1 MEERNLSNFL
11 KEKRVFQADE
21 TFQAQAN
28 VSTEELYFQ
37 AHDTEGFWAKQ
48 AAYLEWIKP
57 FSQVLD
63 WQPPHARW
71 FSGGTLNVSAN
82 CLDRHLRTW
91 RRNKAALIWE
101 GEDGTQRVLTYTDL
115 HREVSRVA
123 NLLKSLGVG
132 KGDTVTI
139 YMPQTPEVVIAMLA
153 CARVGAPHSVVFA
166 GFSTDALRDRIIDA
180 KSKVVLTAN
189 GGYRRGKIVRL
200 KEIVDESVSGLDFVS
215 SVVVYQRVPEN
226 QCHVEM
232 KHGRD
237 YWWHDLIRH
246 VSLESEPE
254 EMDAEDMLFILYTS
268 GTTGKPK
275 GIVHTTG
282 GYLTGVNATTRWVFD
297 LKEED
302 VYWCTADV
310 GWITGHSYLVYGPL
324 SNGATVVIYEGAPDY
339 PEKDRFWEII
349 EKYRVTILY
358 TAPTAIRTF
367 MRWGTEWLEEH
378 DLSSLR
384 LLGSVGEPIN
394 PEAWIWYY
402 QHVGGGRCPIVDTWW
417 QTETGAIMIS
427 PLPGISKLKPGSASR
442 PLPGL
447 DAEIVDFRGQPVPL
461 GQGGYLVI
469 NKPWPSMLRT
479 IFNDESRYIDTYWS
493 RYSGKYFTG
502 DGAKRDDDGFF
513 WLLGRIDD
521 VLKVAGH
528 RIGTMEV
535 ESALVSHQSVAEA
548 AVIGVD
554 DDIKGQAICAF
565 VTLKEG
571 QECTPEMIKLLKNH
585 VAESI
590 GPIAR
595 PQKIIYTAE
604 LPKTRSGKIMRRLLR
619 DIAEG
624 RAVGDVSTLAD
635 PKVIEE
641 LTQIYSALE
650 DVG

>member
-1 MEERNLSNFL
+1 MSNFL